1 MVAGF
6 ERPLMIGRR
15 MTRRG
20 GYDPEVNRMARV
32 VKKADARKSLSPAQ
46 YKMAKV
52 SAGDVCLTRGFHL

>member
-1 MVAGF
+1 M
-6 ERPLMIGRR
+6 MIGRR

-52 SAGDVCLTRGFHL
+52 SASNVCLTRGFHL